1 MKKIFGFISLISAI
15 LAFQACEVDHSYE
28 STDDPVLSYYQ
39 IAGTWKLSEW
49 KGANIG
55 DDGRF
60 FYMTLVSKDAEFTIW
75 HNLDS
80 ARPISLTGT
89 FTMEYDEDEGVNVI
103 SGIYDHEYGLWAN
116 DYIVTLKD
124 ADSMVWTSV
133 SDPED
138 ISVYIRAELPEDI
151 QGI

>member
-60 FYMTLVSKDAEFTIW
+60 FYMTLVSKDT
-75 HNLDS
+75 
-80 ARPISLTGT
+80 
-89 FTMEYDEDEGVNVI
+89 
-103 SGIYDHEYGLWAN
+103 
-116 DYIVTLKD
+116 
-124 ADSMVWTSV
+124 
-133 SDPED
+133 
-138 ISVYIRAELPEDI
+138 
-151 QGI
+151 

>member
-1 MKKIFGFISLISAI
+1 MKKIFGFISLFSAI

-49 KGANIG
+49 KGESLEG
-55 DDGRF
+55 DARF
-60 FYMTLVSKDAEFTIW
+60 FYMVLESKDTRLTVY

-80 ARPISLTGT
+80 ARPISLSGA
-89 FTMEYDEDEGVNVI
+89 FDLEYDEDEGVNVI
-103 SGIYDHEYGLWAN
+103 SGLYDHEYGLWAN
-116 DYIVTLKD
+116 DYIVRMNGDDK
-124 ADSMVWTSV
+124 MVWTAV

-138 ISVYIRAELPEDI
+138 VSVYVRTKLPENL
-151 QGI
+151 

>member
-1 MKKIFGFISLISAI
+1 
-15 LAFQACEVDHSYE
+15 
-28 STDDPVLSYYQ
+28 
-39 IAGTWKLSEW
+39 
-49 KGANIG
+49 
-55 DDGRF
+55 
-60 FYMTLVSKDAEFTIW
+60 
-75 HNLDS
+75 
-80 ARPISLTGT
+80 
-89 FTMEYDEDEGVNVI
+89 MEYDEDEGVNVI

-138 ISVYIRAELPEDI
+138 VSVYIRAELPEDI